1 VLAALVMQVR
11 LVVLVVVDQRV
22 QVPVQEAGEALAEL
36 VLTVTQAIP
45 ELRVPELQPV
55 VAEALVQQVLMVIQV
70 IQVQLEL
77 ALQQVEQVAL
87 VAPEPTV
94 TLEIPVLLAQE
105 PLLEELLIQELLVQQ
120 ET

>member
-1 VLAALVMQVR
+1 VQ
-11 LVVLVVVDQRV
+11 
-22 QVPVQEAGEALAEL
+22 QVPVQLL
-36 VLTVTQAIP
+36 VAQVA
-45 ELRVPELQPV
+45 PV
-55 VAEALVQQVLMVIQV
+55 AQVLMVIQV

-105 PLLEELLIQELLVQQ
+105 PLLEELVIQVIQVQQ